1 MQFMR
6 RIWKSSKRF
15 FFVKKLYFFSAT
27 KAWRSIVACLYDFFP
42 SKITKKNQF
51 KYFCVCIKPELQR
64 DVYTKEESIK
74 QFNVNIR
81 IKINSRQW
89 WAWIETIDYVWCEKI
104 KAIWRFCFWNWKN
117 AVVEL
122 LVKLISVNLGNYG
135 YRCLYGCW
143 SG

>member
-6 RIWKSSKRF
+6 RIWKSSKKY
-15 FFVKKLYFFSAT
+15 FFVKKIIFFLSNKSMT
-27 KAWRSIVACLYDFFP
+27 LHCCLSLWLFP
-42 SKITKKNQF
+42 VQNNKKNQF